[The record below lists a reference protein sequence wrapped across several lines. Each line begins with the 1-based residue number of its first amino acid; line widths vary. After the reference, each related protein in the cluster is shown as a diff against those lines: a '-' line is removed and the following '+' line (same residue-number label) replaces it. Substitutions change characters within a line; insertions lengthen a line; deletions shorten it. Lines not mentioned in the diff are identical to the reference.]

1 MRLQHLSA
9 IVADDQQSSREIVA
23 EILKATGMRDIR
35 HACDGGQAYQLICA
49 RAPDL
54 LILDLEMPYD
64 GVKTL
69 GQIRSG
75 AASPDRQLPVVMMTA
90 YATPARIAAMRDAG
104 ATEIVS
110 KPLTFA
116 KLLARIQAV
125 LLNPRPFIDGP
136 TYVGPDRRRGRVGH
150 YAGPL
155 RRAADGASDVF
166 DIDVA

>member
-9 IVADDQQSSREIVA
+9 IIADDQRSSREIAA
-23 EILKATGMRDIR
+23 EILKAAGMRDIR
-35 HACDGGQAYQLICA
+35 HADDGGEAYKLICE
-49 RAPDL
+49 RAPDF

-69 GQIRSG
+69 RQIRTGS
-75 AASPDRQLPVVMMTA
+75 ASPDRRLPVIMMTA
-90 YATPARIAAMRDAG
+90 YATPARIVAMRDAG
-104 ATEIVS
+104 ATEVTS
-110 KPLTFA
+110 KPLTAA

-125 LLNPRPFIDGP
+125 LLHPREFIEEP
-136 TYVGPDRRRGRVGH
+136 TYVGPDRRRGRHGA

-155 RRAADGASDVF
+155 RRAADGAGDVF